1 MSPSLSVRLE
11 KLSRSYGPSA
21 ALKGITCEFEPGR
34 INTVIG
40 PNGSGKTTLLRL
52 IARLDSPGSGSITYM
67 DGDSSVPLGISLMR
81 RMTLVSQATV
91 LFNTSLYNNIAY
103 GLKVRGLSPGSV
115 KARVEEALAAVGLNA
130 LAHARAGTLSGGEAQ
145 RAAFARAYAIRPE
158 LALLD
163 EPSANLDPDGVSL
176 MERLVLRMK
185 EEYGTTFVIVTHNLF
200 QARRLADRAFFL
212 YGGELVESGDARVL
226 FGSPREEL
234 TRKFLSGE
242 VVY

>member
-1 MSPSLSVRLE
+1 MSLTVVL
-11 KLSRSYGPSA
+11 KGLNKSYAGKE
-21 ALKGITCEFEPGR
+21 ALKDISCEFTAGK
-34 INTVIG
+34 IGAVIG
-40 PNGSGKTTLLRL
+40 PNGSGKTSLLRL
-52 IARLDSPGSGSITYM
+52 ISRLDRPSRGEIAYMSG
-67 DGDSSVPLGISLMR
+67 GGCALPGISLMR

-103 GLKVRGLSPGSV
+103 GLKARGLPPGSV

-130 LAHARAGTLSGGEAQ
+130 LAHAQAGTLSGGEAQ
-145 RAAFARAYAIRPE
+145 RAAFARAYALRPE

-163 EPSANLDPDGVSL
+163 EPSANLDPDGVAL

-200 QARRLADRAFFL
+200 QARRLADRVFFL
-212 YGGELVESGDARVL
+212 YGGELVESGDTRAL
-226 FGSPREEL
+226 FGSPKREL